1 MADMA
6 SGDGR
11 YTTILAAREGGVLTL
26 TLNRPEVLNAFN
38 RTMTSEL
45 LDALRQAERDP
56 EVRCVVITG
65 AGRAFSAGEDL
76 KSRQEGGERS
86 FIASLRERYNP
97 LILRLRTMEKPVIA
111 AVNGVAAGAG
121 LGLALA
127 CDLRIASEQARFG
140 QVFVKVGLAPDSG
153 TSLFLLQ
160 LVGLG
165 KALEMAFFGDL
176 VPADEAL
183 RLGLVNRV
191 VPHEELAAATREWA
205 QRLAAGAT
213 RAMGLA
219 KRAFNFAAG
228 AALAQVLEYEA
239 YLQEIAGHTEDHRE
253 GVRAFLE
260 KREPRFQGR

>member
-1 MADMA
+1 M
-6 SGDGR
+6 GE
-11 YTTILAAREGGVLTL
+11 YTTLRVEREGGVLTL

-38 RTMTSEL
+38 RVMTSEL
-45 LDALRQAERDP
+45 QAALREAERDP
-56 EVRCVVITG
+56 EVRCLVLTG

-76 KSRQEGGERS
+76 KSRQEGGEKS
-86 FIASLRERYNP
+86 FIESLRQRYNP
-97 LILRLRTMEKPVIA
+97 IIDKLRHMEKPVIA

-127 CDLRIASEQARFG
+127 CDLRIASDQARFG

-153 TSLFLLQ
+153 TSLLLLQ

-165 KALEMAFFGDL
+165 KALEMTFFGDL

-183 RLGLVNRV
+183 RIGLVNRV
-191 VPHEELAAATREWA
+191 VPHEQLAAATREWA
-205 QRLAAGAT
+205 QRLAAAPT
-213 RAMGLA
+213 RAIGLA
-219 KRAFNFAAG
+219 KRAFNFAAR
-228 AALAQVLEYEA
+228 AALREVLDYEA
-239 YLQEIAGHTEDHRE
+239 YLQEIAGQTADHAE

>member
-1 MADMA
+1 MAN
-6 SGDGR
+6 GEGP
-11 YTTILAAREGGVLTL
+11 YTTILAERDGGVLTV

-38 RTMTSEL
+38 RTMTDEL
-45 LDALRQAERDP
+45 LDVLRRAERDP
-56 EVRCVVITG
+56 EVRCVVLTG

-76 KSRQEGGERS
+76 KGRQEGGEKS

-97 LILRLRTMEKPVIA
+97 LILKVRTMEKPVLA

-127 CDLRIASEQARFG
+127 CDLRIASDQARFG
-140 QVFVKVGLAPDSG
+140 QVFVRVGLAPDSG

-183 RLGLVNRV
+183 RIGLVNRV
-191 VPHEELAAATREWA
+191 VPHDELAAATREWA

-228 AALAQVLEYEA
+228 AALAEVLEYEA
-239 YLQEIAGHTEDHRE
+239 YLQEIAGHTADHAE